1 VKKAR
6 FKVRK
11 KAFYLIF
18 FLFLSSHLL
27 SYSQTQPD
35 EILFQAAKIL
45 IFDEQWE
52 EAEEKLEELIESYPE
67 TKLYSQ
73 VHFYRAK
80 CLSEQ
85 KGREVEALKAYQ
97 SFLELK
103 DKNKSLIEES
113 EISVM
118 QLAYELYER
127 GKKSYLKEIEKRVNS
142 PSKVIRYFAAIKL
155 SFVENKRIASKGIPV
170 LKQIIKKERD
180 AELRDRAKIALLR
193 VDPDAL
199 GDLEEEEYEERML
212 ILKLRVYSRGEKEP
226 EFSLNIPWALAD
238 LALSA
243 LSEEDKDNLREEG
256 YDLDEI
262 IEKLIKTRGEIIRV
276 VTKTKIFKIWLE

>member
-1 VKKAR
+1 M
-6 FKVRK
+6 RK
-11 KAFYLIF
+11 KAIYLIF
-18 FLFLSSHLL
+18 FLLSSSFLM

-35 EILFQAAKIL
+35 EILFQSAKIL
-45 IFDEQWE
+45 IFDEKWE
-52 EAEEKLEELIESYPE
+52 EAQEKLEELIENYPGS
-67 TKLYSQ
+67 KLYSQ
-73 VHFYRAK
+73 THFYRAK

-97 SFLELK
+97 SFLKLK
-103 DKNKSLIEES
+103 DKNRSLIEES

-118 QLAYELYER
+118 QLAYGLYER
-127 GKKSYLKEIEKRVNS
+127 GRKSYLKEIEERIDS

-193 VDPDAL
+193 IDPDAL
-199 GDLEEEEYEERML
+199 SDLEEEEYEERML

-226 EFSLNIPWALAD
+226 EFSLDIPWALAD

-243 LSEEDKDNLREEG
+243 LSEEDKENLRQEG
-256 YDLDEI
+256 YDLDKI
-262 IEKLIKTRGEIIRV
+262 IERLIKERGEIIRV
-276 VTKTKIFKIWLE
+276 VTKTKIFKIWIE

>member
-1 VKKAR
+1 M
-6 FKVRK
+6 RK
-11 KAFYLIF
+11 KVIYLIF
-18 FLFLSSHLL
+18 FLFSSSFLM
-27 SYSQTQPD
+27 SYSQTHPD
-35 EILFQAAKIL
+35 EILFQSAKIL
-45 IFDEQWE
+45 IFDEKWE
-52 EAEEKLEELIESYPE
+52 QAQEKLEELIENFPGS
-67 TKLYSQ
+67 KLYSQ
-73 VHFYRAK
+73 AHFYRAK

-85 KGREVEALKAYQ
+85 KGREAEALKAYQ
-97 SFLELK
+97 NFLKLK

-127 GKKSYLKEIEKRVNS
+127 GRKSYLKEIEERIDS

-170 LKQIIKKERD
+170 LKQIIKKEKD
-180 AELRDRAKIALLR
+180 AELRDRARIALLR

-199 GDLEEEEYEERML
+199 KDLADEEYEERML

-243 LSEEDKDNLREEG
+243 LSEEDKENLRQEG
-256 YDLDEI
+256 YDLDKI
-262 IEKLIKTRGEIIRV
+262 IDRLIKERGEIIRL
-276 VTKTKIFKIWLE
+276 VTKTKIFKIWIE